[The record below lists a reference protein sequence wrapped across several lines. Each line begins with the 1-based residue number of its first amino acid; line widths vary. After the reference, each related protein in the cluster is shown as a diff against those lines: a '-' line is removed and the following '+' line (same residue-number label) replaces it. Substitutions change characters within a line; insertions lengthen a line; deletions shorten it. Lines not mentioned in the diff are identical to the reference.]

1 MDFTKARDSEWQWC
15 QLGHM
20 QVCIL
25 LQTDNHASTAPLS
38 FFNRLDALPAAQPTA
53 SKSFQIREKMLK
65 FLMHTVCTSYW
76 YLTLGI
82 TPTIWASALLP
93 SHHAGLRQMSR
104 LLFWGYL
111 CLGANVWTRITPV
124 LLDWLSRL
132 FVFFAATEFCGFFS
146 IEIYREK
153 SNLRPVND
161 WNVGWYRLKISTLC
175 RSLSDKLI
183 CCFLFPIVWVYHICM
198 FCLCAD
204 LDINEFLVLFWLK

>member
-1 MDFTKARDSEWQWC
+1 MDFTKARASVWQWC

-20 QVCIL
+20 KVCTL
-25 LQTDNHASTAPLS
+25 LQTYNHTSTAPLS

-65 FLMHTVCTSYW
+65 FLMHAVCTSYQ

-93 SHHAGLRQMSR
+93 CHHAGLRQMSR

-132 FVFFAATEFCGFFS
+132 FFFLPLLSFAVFF
-146 IEIYREK
+146 YW
-153 SNLRPVND
+153 NLP
-161 WNVGWYRLKISTLC
+161 WK
-175 RSLSDKLI
+175 
-183 CCFLFPIVWVYHICM
+183 
-198 FCLCAD
+198 
-204 LDINEFLVLFWLK
+204 E